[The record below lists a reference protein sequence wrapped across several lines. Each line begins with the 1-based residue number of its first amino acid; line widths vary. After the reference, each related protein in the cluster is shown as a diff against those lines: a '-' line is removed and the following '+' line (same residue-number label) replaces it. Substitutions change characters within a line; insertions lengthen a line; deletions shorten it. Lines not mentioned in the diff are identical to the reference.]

1 MFETSIV
8 LIVYKRLETTKKV
21 FQKIKSVKPQK
32 LYLVADGPK
41 TSKEITPTVLVR
53 TYLEENI
60 DWKCNVT
67 KIYSSTNLGLA
78 KRVQTGLDEV
88 FSMEESAI
96 ILEDDTLPSPSFF
109 SFCDELLLKYEKDK
123 RIAHISG
130 CNLHPEAFKGDTSYC
145 FTSIISIWGWATWA
159 RAWKNFD
166 LQMPSWENEN
176 KNQFLKKWCKSRSR
190 ETQKQTRKMFDLHCK
205 NEDPW
210 AWSYQWIY
218 NCWHQGSLSIMPSKN
233 LVANIGFGR
242 EATNTKSSTPIDLY
256 PAQLQSMNFPL
267 FHPTFEQKHD
277 FEKSYGQME
286 RLPMSR
292 KLKTRLSS
300 LLRIV
305 KSLVKHRLRH

>member
-1 MFETSIV
+1 MFETPVV
-8 LIVYKRLETTKKV
+8 LIVYKRLETTKRV
-21 FQKIKSVKPQK
+21 FQKIKSVKPHK

-41 TSKEITPTVLVR
+41 TPKEINSSTLVR
-53 TYLEENI
+53 SYLEENI
-60 DWKCNVT
+60 DWECKVT
-67 KIYSSTNLGLA
+67 KIYSGTNLGLA

-88 FSMEESAI
+88 FTMEESAI
-96 ILEDDTLPSPSFF
+96 IIEDDTLPTSSFF
-109 SFCDELLLKYEKDK
+109 LFCDELLLKYKNDK

-130 CNLHPEAFKGDTSYC
+130 CNLHPKAFMSNSSYC
-145 FTSIISIWGWATWA
+145 FSSIINIWGWATWA
-159 RAWKNFD
+159 RAWKHFD
-166 LQMPSWENEN
+166 MQMPSWENKN

-205 NEDPW
+205 NEEPW

-218 NCWHQGSLSIMPSKN
+218 CCWHQKGLSIMPSKN

-242 EATNTKSSTPIDLY
+242 DATNTKSSTPIDLY

-267 FHPTFEQKHD
+267 LHPAFEQNHD
-277 FEKSYGQME
+277 FEKRYSQME
-286 RLPMSR
+286 RLPIPR

-305 KSLVKHRLRH
+305 KSLIKHRLRH